1 MTSVWRQ
8 ARAWLAMAMFA
19 TVILLLV
26 SADSWTH
33 GLYDHHDSATFFAS
47 GKAWM
52 NGMVPYVDF
61 SDSKGPL
68 LWLIYGVGYLLS
80 PHTVRGVFWLTC
92 LCYAFIFWWLY
103 KTAGIYLADRRK
115 AMLASMVTALSIFFP
130 VVRYETRAEDF
141 ALFFLVWGLYHVCR
155 LLHDT
160 ACDRPQQT
168 RRAAIVLGI
177 GMAATLLIK
186 YNVAAVLGVMAMFV
200 LHDAWRHHTG
210 LWRTLGWMAL
220 SSALLLAPFVAY
232 MLAVGCLDDFLN
244 EYFLVNMQVVAR
256 QHAAM
261 RHPIFLLIGHRYTV
275 GLYLLVG
282 AVSALVVAWYARQ
295 YRAFVAVIF
304 AATLALTVSN
314 AFWLYYYAICGCFL
328 CFGIVALFKVLA
340 VQFSRW
346 QVAANAAA
354 VVLVVLG
361 MHLASD
367 ESWWFR
373 HGTESQ
379 VYDRYVSVMSRVKQ
393 PTLIYYNTCT
403 YGYGVPVGSLPG
415 CKYWTSQ
422 SGATPAMVDDQLQA
436 IKNRR
441 ADFVLSLRLVDKPQ
455 MFDSLGYYR
464 YDPDT
469 ASAIILYARN
479 PITEAL

>member
-1 MTSVWRQ
+1 MLVVELVLFLRFCYGLPFLINSLVIFVMLIVLQ
-8 ARAWLAMAMFA
+8 MFFQCFYPA
-19 TVILLLV
+19 LLFF
-26 SADSWTH
+26 H
-33 GLYDHHDSATFFAS
+33 GLFVSPQFFRS
-47 GKAWM
+47 L
-52 NGMVPYVDF
+52 F
-61 SDSKGPL
+61 
-68 LWLIYGVGYLLS
+68 
-80 PHTVRGVFWLTC
+80 
-92 LCYAFIFWWLY
+92 AF
-103 KTAGIYLADRRK
+103 
-115 AMLASMVTALSIFFP
+115 
-130 VVRYETRAEDF
+130 
-141 ALFFLVWGLYHVCR
+141 LF
-155 LLHDT
+155 
-160 ACDRPQQT
+160 
-168 RRAAIVLGI
+168 
-177 GMAATLLIK
+177 
-186 YNVAAVLGVMAMFV
+186 
-200 LHDAWRHHTG
+200 
-210 LWRTLGWMAL
+210 
-220 SSALLLAPFVAY
+220 
-232 MLAVGCLDDFLN
+232 
-244 EYFLVNMQVVAR
+244 
-256 QHAAM
+256 
-261 RHPIFLLIGHRYTV
+261 
-275 GLYLLVG
+275 
-282 AVSALVVAWYARQ
+282 
-295 YRAFVAVIF
+295 
-304 AATLALTVSN
+304 
-314 AFWLYYYAICGCFL
+314 
-328 CFGIVALFKVLA
+328 
-340 VQFSRW
+340 QFSRW

-379 VYDRYVSVMSRVKQ
+379 AFDRYVSIMSRVKQ